1 LVAVLDVDRVCINQG
16 DHKEKGHQVQQM
28 SNIYSRAQ
36 RVVIWLGEPTIDMD
50 VFMESMEELD
60 TESIKYSR
68 NSWKISDPAWRDIW
82 PTVQR
87 KLRDSHTDLETQQH
101 DGLESLLWRP
111 WFTRVWILQEVAN
124 ARAAIIMCGSRSF
137 SARIL
142 ALAPRLIG
150 VEPDTLCRC
159 QSVLDIM
166 PGRSRQDSWWSQ
178 KRDFRTILEKFG
190 TSKASDPRDNIYAL
204 LGLSS
209 DACDTDLLRADYA
222 KSLEAVFRDTTA
234 FFLQL
239 PELSQTNY
247 APSCNMPHFLKHLNV
262 LKYEVILW
270 AQKVKQV
277 HIAITL
283 LSRDGFNMNSHA
295 QNGIAPLLAGL
306 QAQHNSF
313 AQSSFS
319 YDHAERMMNLLS
331 ADNGVDWNS
340 KDEGGAVPLL
350 RAIQEGDTISA
361 ILLVKRPEI
370 LLNVEDMRGR
380 TPLSLAIELQHTELI
395 QSLAAR
401 DDLDINFESITRV
414 TPLFS
419 AIKRRNDHIIKLV
432 LSRPEVKVNHQNED
446 GMTPLLIAVQDRYE
460 KAVELLIQR
469 QDIRVNLQDKYCLIT
484 PLLMAVQKGRIREA
498 KLLIRHQDIDVN
510 FQNKDGLTALLSAVQ
525 PRETDTEKERRE
537 RGLLIGEGKEIGE
550 IMVGILLSHH
560 AINVNLADKDGM
572 TPLLKA
578 IQKRN
583 ERMVTQLLG
592 SANFPVNLPD
602 NDGKTPLHVA
612 LLMHQDWLVRHLLQR
627 PEIVVTAQDKDGIT
641 PLHIAI
647 EMKNKSF
654 IWQLLERREF
664 EIYVLDK
671 RRESRFYIVT
681 GIERGRVVD
690 LMLGKPETMVIG
702 QNKNCKTPVMLAE
715 DEESGKMA
723 RLLSGMPGIVGDLET
738 LPKWA
743 KELWL
748 QENAASQLPECERIE
763 VKASPSEGVE
773 VQVVPNDGINVPD
786 FPGEGIKV
794 QTPAR
799 EYAKRRSPRRLER
812 LSQCMLM

>member
-1 LVAVLDVDRVCINQG
+1 MYRRGGGGSRGFAEEDLLVAVLDVDRVCINQG

-82 PTVQR
+82 STVQR
-87 KLRDSHTDLETQQH
+87 KLRDRHTDLEAQQH

-178 KRDFRTILEKFG
+178 KRDFRTILEKFS

-204 LGLSS
+204 LSLSS

-222 KSLEAVFRDTTA
+222 KSLKAVFRDTTA
-234 FFLQL
+234 FSLQL

-247 APSCNMPHFLKHLNV
+247 APSCNMSHFLKRLNV
-262 LKYEVILW
+262 LKYEVLLW

-277 HIAITL
+277 HIAMTSV
-283 LSRDGFNMNSHA
+283 SRDDFNMNSHT
-295 QNGIAPLLAGL
+295 QNGIAPLLAVL
-306 QAQHNSF
+306 QAQHNSL
-313 AQSSFS
+313 AQKSFT

-331 ADNGVDWNS
+331 ADNGADWNS
-340 KDEGGAVPLL
+340 KDESGAVPLL

-361 ILLVKRPEI
+361 ILLVKRPEV
-370 LLNVEDMRGR
+370 LLNIEDMRGR
-380 TPLSLAIELQHTELI
+380 TPLSLAIELEHTELI
-395 QSLAAR
+395 QSLTAR
-401 DDLDINFESITRV
+401 DDLGINFGGITRA

-419 AIKRRNDHIIKLV
+419 AIKRRNDHIIKLL
-432 LSRPEVKVNHQNED
+432 LSRPDVSVNHRTED
-446 GMTPLLIAVQDRYE
+446 GMTPLLIAVQDGYE
-460 KAVELLIQR
+460 KAAELLIKR
-469 QDIRVNLQDKYCLIT
+469 QDIHVNLQDENTLAT
-484 PLLMAVQKGRIREA
+484 PLLMAVQKGCIRVVE
-498 KLLIRHQDIDVN
+498 LLIGHQDIDVN
-510 FQNKDGLTALLSAVQ
+510 FQDKDGLTALLTAVQ
-525 PRETDTEKERRE
+525 LRETDTEKETGRE
-537 RGLLIGEGKEIGE
+537 RGRWTGEGEDIEG
-550 IMVGILLSHH
+550 IMVGMLLSHH
-560 AINVNLADKDGM
+560 AINVNLADKDGT

-578 IQKRN
+578 IQKMNGRT
-583 ERMVTQLLG
+583 VTQLLG
-592 SANFPVNLPD
+592 SPKIQVNLPD
-602 NDGKTPLHVA
+602 NDGNTPLHVA
-612 LLMHQDWLVRHLLQR
+612 SLMRQDWLVQQLLER
-627 PEIVVTAQDKDGIT
+627 PEMMVTAQDKDGIR
-641 PLHIAI
+641 PLHIALKI
-647 EMKNKSF
+647 KHERF
-654 IWQLLERREF
+654 IRLLLERRDF

-671 RRESRFYIVT
+671 ERKSRLYIVT
-681 GIERGRVVD
+681 GIERERVVDD

-702 QNKNCKTPVMLAE
+702 QNKNGKTPVMVAQFE
-715 DEESGKMA
+715 GSGNMVK
-723 RLLSGMPGIVGDLET
+723 LLSGTPGIVGELET
-738 LPKWA
+738 LPKRA
-743 KELWL
+743 KELRV
-748 QENAASQLPECERIE
+748 QENAASQLPECEGIE
-763 VKASPSEGVE
+763 VKALPS
-773 VQVVPNDGINVPD
+773 
-786 FPGEGIKV
+786 EGIKV

-799 EYAKRRSPRRLER
+799 EYAKRRSPRRRKR
-812 LSQCMLM
+812 LSQCILM

>member
-1 LVAVLDVDRVCINQG
+1 MSWFEYEAIDLSKPAIRLARLLGGNDVEIRCEIFQAFLNRPDSLIEYEALSYTWGGTNMSDYIMIGDQKLEVTENLYLALQSLRYENEDRVLWIDGLCINQG

-36 RVVIWLGEPTIDMD
+36 RVVIWLGDPTTEMD

-82 PTVQR
+82 STVQR
-87 KLRDSHTDLETQQH
+87 KLRDRHTDLEAQQR

-111 WFTRVWILQEVAN
+111 WFSRVWILQEVAN

-150 VEPDTLCRC
+150 VEPDPHC

-222 KSLEAVFRDTTA
+222 KSLKAVFRDTTA

-247 APSCNMPHFLKHLNV
+247 APSCNMSHFLKRLNV
-262 LKYEVILW
+262 LKYEVLLW

-277 HIAITL
+277 HIAMTL
-283 LSRDGFNMNSHA
+283 VSRADFNMNSHTR
-295 QNGIAPLLAGL
+295 NGIAPLLAVL
-306 QAQHNSF
+306 QAQHNSL
-313 AQSSFS
+313 AQKSFT

-331 ADNGVDWNS
+331 ADNGADWNS
-340 KDEGGAVPLL
+340 KDESGAVPLL

-361 ILLVKRPEI
+361 ILLFKRPEV
-370 LLNVEDMRGR
+370 LLNIEDMRGR

-395 QSLAAR
+395 QSLVAR
-401 DDLDINFESITRV
+401 DDLDINFESITRI

-419 AIKRRNDHIIKLV
+419 ALKRRNDHIIKLV
-432 LSRPEVKVNHQNED
+432 LSRPEVNVNHTNED
-446 GMTPLLIAVQDRYE
+446 GMTPLLIAVQDGYHR
-460 KAVELLIQR
+460 AAELLIQR
-469 QDIRVNLQDKYCLIT
+469 QDIRVNLQDENALTT
-484 PLLMAVQKGRIREA
+484 PLLMAVQKGHIKVAE
-498 KLLIRHQDIDVN
+498 LLIGHQDIDVN

-525 PRETDTEKERRE
+525 LRETDAEKKTRGE
-537 RGLLIGEGKEIGE
+537 RGILMVAEAADIGEV
-550 IMVGILLSHH
+550 MVGILLSHH

-578 IQKRN
+578 IQMVN
-583 ERMVTQLLG
+583 ERKVTQLLG
-592 SANFPVNLPD
+592 SPNIQVNLPD

-612 LLMHQDWLVRHLLQR
+612 LLMRQEWLVEL
-627 PEIVVTAQDKDGIT
+627 I
-641 PLHIAI
+641 
-647 EMKNKSF
+647 
-654 IWQLLERREF
+654 
-664 EIYVLDK
+664 LD
-671 RRESRFYIVT
+671 
-681 GIERGRVVD
+681 
-690 LMLGKPETMVIG
+690 
-702 QNKNCKTPVMLAE
+702 
-715 DEESGKMA
+715 
-723 RLLSGMPGIVGDLET
+723 
-738 LPKWA
+738 
-743 KELWL
+743 
-748 QENAASQLPECERIE
+748 QLPYL
-763 VKASPSEGVE
+763 G
-773 VQVVPNDGINVPD
+773 D
-786 FPGEGIKV
+786 
-794 QTPAR
+794 
-799 EYAKRRSPRRLER
+799 PRLW
-812 LSQCMLM
+812 